1 MQSFERFRL
10 ELHKIIFMFR
20 MNLGHMQQGGSP
32 TPFDRNLGTKM
43 GAKTVEW
50 ISRKVK
56 ESLQPDGTVCANTPD
71 SAVLLG
77 VIRRQYKFTPLEEI
91 VSYTNFEYE
100 SVKI

>member
-1 MQSFERFRL
+1 
-10 ELHKIIFMFR
+10 